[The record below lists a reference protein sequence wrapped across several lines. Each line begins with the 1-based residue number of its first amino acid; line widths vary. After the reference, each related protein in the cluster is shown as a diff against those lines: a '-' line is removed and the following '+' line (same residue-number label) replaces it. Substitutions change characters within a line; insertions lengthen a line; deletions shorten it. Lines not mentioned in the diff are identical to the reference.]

1 MRVSEILK
9 EAALPYKY
17 EIIEEKVF
25 DTLALCSAKIQEKIC
40 TFLDDPKYIDIVS
53 ESAVMLITTP
63 EIGEKADASKY
74 GLVLTD
80 HPRLLF
86 FELHNYLSAYE
97 TYARKAWKTTIAES
111 AKVSELACVSPDNVC
126 IEENVIIEPFV
137 TIYPNVHI
145 GRNSIIRSGAR
156 IGGEGFEYKRLS
168 GGILPVIHL
177 GGVKIGN
184 NVEIQNNTCIDKAVY
199 PWDNT
204 VIGNHVKID
213 NLVHVGHAVK
223 IAENTMVV
231 ANTGIGGRTEIGE
244 NTWIGFGATIR
255 NGLEVG
261 NNARVNMGA
270 VVTKSV
276 EDFHAVSGNFAIEH
290 EQFISHMKR
299 LGKSGMEEQRN

>member
-1 MRVSEILK
+1 MRISEILK
-9 EAALPYKY
+9 EAALPYEY
-17 EIIEEKVF
+17 EIIGEKVF
-25 DTLALCSAKIQEKIC
+25 DTLALCSAKIQGKIC
-40 TFLDDPKYIDIVS
+40 TFLDDSKYIDTVS
-53 ESAVMLITTP
+53 ENVVMLITTP
-63 EIGEKADASKY
+63 EIREKADVSKY

-80 HPRLLF
+80 HPRPLF

-97 TYARKAWKTTIAES
+97 AYARKAWKTTIAES
-111 AKVSELACVSPDNVC
+111 ARVSELAYVSPHNVC

-156 IGGEGFEYKRLS
+156 IGGEGFEYKRLPE
-168 GGILPVIHL
+168 GILPVIHL
-177 GGVKIGN
+177 GGVEIGS

-213 NLVHVGHAVK
+213 NLVYVGHAVK

-244 NTWIGFGATIR
+244 NAWIGLGATIR

-299 LGKSGMEEQRN
+299 LGKSGMVDERN